1 MSATISGREVVWGI
15 PSGVKDAVHG
25 VTTSGIVQSVNKSGS
40 IQESEIMDEDSEYCT
55 HVSYGSKGDVTIEVI
70 CEPLTV
76 EPEAGDV
83 IGPLTALGITGG
95 QVIVKTANVVF
106 SNAEAK
112 KLSIN
117 ATHYPEMASGS

>member
-25 VTTSGIVQSVNKSGS
+25 VTTSGIVQSVNKAGS
-40 IQESEIMDEDSEYCT
+40 IQEAEIMDEDSEYCT
-55 HVSYGSKGDVTIEVI
+55 HVAYGRKRDLTIEVI
-70 CEPLTV
+70 AEPDTV
-76 EPEAGDV
+76 EPVEGDV

-95 QVIVKTANVVF
+95 QVIVKTSNVVF

-112 KLSIN
+112 KLSIQ
-117 ATHYPEMASGS
+117 ATHYPEMTGGS